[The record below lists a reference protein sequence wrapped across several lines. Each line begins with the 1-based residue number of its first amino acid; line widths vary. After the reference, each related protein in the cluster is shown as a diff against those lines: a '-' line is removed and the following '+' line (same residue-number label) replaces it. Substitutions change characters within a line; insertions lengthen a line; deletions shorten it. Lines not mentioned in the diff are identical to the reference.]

1 MDLGVDARWA
11 SSSIRSLIPAGHES
25 VFAKMDL
32 NLFGQIDISGSHHKE
47 PAKRVFDIALC
58 LVGLVLLA
66 PFFVLAALLIKLDSK
81 GPVFY
86 RGVRMGRYGRP
97 FRIFKFRTMV
107 TNAEQIGGGS
117 TAKDDPRVTRMG
129 RILRKHKL
137 DELPQLLNVLKGE
150 MSIVGPRPELV
161 QYARLYAGE
170 DQMIL
175 TVRPGITDYASLEFI
190 RLGDILG
197 NEAPDRL
204 YEEEVWPI
212 KNALRLKYV
221 KTRSFRTDLMIIGQ
235 TLLRLIRRS

>member
-1 MDLGVDARWA
+1 MHQHPLGR
-11 SSSIRSLIPAGHES
+11 IN
-25 VFAKMDL
+25 F
-32 NLFGQIDISGSHHKE
+32 FGGSHKE
-47 PAKRVFDIALC
+47 AAKRIFDIALC
-58 LVGLVLLA
+58 LVGLVFLA
-66 PFFVLAALLIKLDSK
+66 PFFVIVAALVKLDSK

-86 RGVRMGRYGRP
+86 RGLRMGRYGRP

-150 MSIVGPRPELV
+150 MSVVGPRPELV

-170 DQMIL
+170 EQLIL
-175 TVRPGITDYASLEFI
+175 TVRPGITDYASLEFM
-190 RLGDILG
+190 RLGEILG
-197 NEAPDRL
+197 NEAPDRR

-221 KTRSFRTDLMIIGQ
+221 KSRSFRTDLMIIGQ
-235 TLLRLIRRS
+235 TLLKLIRGY